1 MPPAIRHN
9 PAWTAIVPAAGLLA
23 LAVSTAMPG
32 LAILQALLVAG
43 LFGLVVASLADAYRC
58 ERDEWEGD

>member
-1 MPPAIRHN
+1 MIE
-9 PAWTAIVPAAGLLA
+9 TIFLVVVGGL
-23 LAVSTAMPG
+23 
-32 LAILQALLVAG
+32 LLVAG